1 MRSRPITPLSVIAVF
16 CVQLTFVPIIHS
28 QSSTSGRN
36 VIEGRDPRLQ
46 RIAEPPELTGEPK
59 PKPKPSTPAELQF
72 AESDVRALFANPH
85 DPQTLGPAVVE
96 LNRLIRIEPDNS
108 YFYFLR
114 ATVSC
119 HLRAK
124 STGILDDISH
134 AISFYRQSTDEYKL
148 RDDYALRAKIQFE
161 GGHFEDAMRDL
172 DAAIKEDYDSANYV
186 FQGNIIDENPKPSSA
201 THPCMW
207 SQADFDILQRRF
219 PNDYR
224 PSLYRGLYL
233 MSIYKLNA
241 ESDCTPVLDAFRLAA
256 TLNPASPLP
265 EFFIGELYSPIGAT
279 DESQRSAVRSLTAA
293 IALDPKFG
301 PAYALRAEAFSNLK
315 EYRQAIRDYGKVLE
329 LTPTQKATEVAYS
342 DRGLAKLESG
352 EYQSAIEDFT
362 QAIAIGCKAEWC
374 NSSFSHFHRAEA
386 YMKLHDYRRAVEDF
400 TASIKTDL
408 SYGLLLMNIDKFR
421 QIYPEYDSVPD
432 DSLCEKV
439 RALFFPGMRYS
450 DFAKEFLIGAKTYSP
465 PTILTESYVRR
476 GDAYSALNR
485 MRKANVEYD
494 RISRAFPD
502 DVKFWFVDVKGKRV
516 RRSQ

>member
-1 MRSRPITPLSVIAVF
+1 MTKI
-16 CVQLTFVPIIHS
+16 Q
-28 QSSTSGRN
+28 N
-36 VIEGRDPRLQ
+36 
-46 RIAEPPELTGEPK
+46 
-59 PKPKPSTPAELQF
+59 
-72 AESDVRALFANPH
+72 
-85 DPQTLGPAVVE
+85 PAV
-96 LNRLIRIEPDNS
+96 LH
-108 YFYFLR
+108 
-114 ATVSC
+114 T
-119 HLRAK
+119 
-124 STGILDDISH
+124 
-134 AISFYRQSTDEYKL
+134 
-148 RDDYALRAKIQFE
+148 
-161 GGHFEDAMRDL
+161 
-172 DAAIKEDYDSANYV
+172 
-186 FQGNIIDENPKPSSA
+186 
-201 THPCMW
+201 MW

-516 RRSQ
+516 RRPQ